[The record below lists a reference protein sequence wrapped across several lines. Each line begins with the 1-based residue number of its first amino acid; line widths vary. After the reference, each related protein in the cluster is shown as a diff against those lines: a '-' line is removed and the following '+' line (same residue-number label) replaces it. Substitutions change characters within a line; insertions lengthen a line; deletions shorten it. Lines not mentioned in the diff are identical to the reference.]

1 MSVDPIKLSK
11 FLSLVLR
18 HQPDAIGIAL
28 DPQGWVPLDE
38 LIAKADAAGTR
49 FSRDDLL
56 HVVETR
62 EKRRFTLSADGQ
74 RIRAAQGHSVSVE
87 LGLVPQQPPAVLYHG
102 TATRYLDAILA
113 DGLKPQARQQVHL
126 SLDEETARRVGQ
138 RHGKPVI
145 LTADAARM
153 HAEGFKFNVA
163 DNGVWLT
170 DRVPAEYLAR

>member
-1 MSVDPIKLSK
+1 M
-11 FLSLVLR
+11 
-18 HQPDAIGIAL
+18 
-28 DPQGWVPLDE
+28 
-38 LIAKADAAGTR
+38 
-49 FSRDDLL
+49 
-56 HVVETR
+56 
-62 EKRRFTLSADGQ
+62 
-74 RIRAAQGHSVSVE
+74 SVE